1 MANFLGKKVGFYMA
15 DWSLQQAESFVETID
30 KVIFSGETKK

>member
-1 MANFLGKKVGFYMA
+1 MADYLGKKVDFDMA
-15 DWSLQQAESFVETID
+15 DWSLQQAELFVETID